1 MGCDF
6 SPYYHRI
13 IESLWLE
20 KTTKII
26 KANQQP
32 IPTMPASRVPCLLN
46 HVNRNPAIT
55 SHPTTAPW
63 LSPGGGSGGR
73 ISTPERQSSGFH
85 GGICYCSEEMHLE

>member
-46 HVNRNPAIT
+46 HVNRNPAIPSYHST
-55 SHPTTAPW
+55 LA
-63 LSPGGGSGGR
+63 LSWGDSGGR
-73 ISTPERQSSGFH
+73 ISTPEQQSSSFH
-85 GGICYCSEEMHLE
+85 GGICYCNEEMQPE